1 MVAEKKAQEQKGD
14 AKKVAAKKN
23 TKQLASN
30 MARSFRDMKGEVKKI
45 VWPAKKTVVNNTLVV
60 IGVMAISA
68 IVVGGLDYV
77 LMALVNLFLRNA

>member
-45 VWPAKKTVVNNTLVV
+45 VWPAKRPL
-60 IGVMAISA
+60 
-68 IVVGGLDYV
+68 
-77 LMALVNLFLRNA
+77 